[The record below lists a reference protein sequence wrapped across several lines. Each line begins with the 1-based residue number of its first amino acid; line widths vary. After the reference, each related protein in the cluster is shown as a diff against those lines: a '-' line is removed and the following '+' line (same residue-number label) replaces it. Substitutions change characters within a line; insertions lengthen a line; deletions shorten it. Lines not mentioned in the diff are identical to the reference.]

1 MKFKL
6 LTSLTIATGVIV
18 CSVMF
23 ALQSCTDAQMKQF
36 TQSANTVLNANSPLT
51 NGEAISG
58 LREALNVGIKNASGF
73 ASATDGFFKNAAI
86 KLLFPPEAQN
96 IETKLRSLGF
106 GNLCD
111 QFIESLNRGAEKA
124 SASSV
129 DVFKNAIMGMSIAD
143 GFNILKGNNTA
154 ATEYLKS
161 KTTAQLTSNFKP
173 IIQTSLDQVNA
184 TKYWA
189 DIVGTYNKIPFITKM
204 NPDLAGYAT
213 DKAIGGLFQLVATE
227 EQKIREN
234 PAARVND
241 VLKRVFDKNNWP
253 K

>member
-1 MKFKL
+1 MKFKII
-6 LTSLTIATGVIV
+6 TSLTIATSAIV
-18 CSVMF
+18 LGSMLS
-23 ALQSCTDAQMKQF
+23 LQSCTDAQMKQF
-36 TQSANTVLNANSPLT
+36 TKTAGDVLAANSTLT
-51 NGEAISG
+51 NGEAING

-73 ASATDGFFKNAAI
+73 ASATDGFFKNTAI

-96 IETKLRSLGF
+96 IEAKLRSLGF

-111 QFIESLNRGAEKA
+111 QFIESINRGAEKA

-129 DVFKNAIMGMSIAD
+129 DVFKNAIMGMSITD
-143 GFNILKGNNTA
+143 GFNILKGGNNA

-161 KTTAQLTSNFKP
+161 KTTAQLITNFKP

-184 TKYWA
+184 TKYWT
-189 DIVGTYNKIPFITKM
+189 DIITTYNKIPFITKM

-213 DKAIGGLFQLVATE
+213 DKAISGLFQLVSIE
-227 EQKIREN
+227 EKKIREN
-234 PAARVND
+234 PSARVND
-241 VLKRVFDKNNWP
+241 ILKRVFDKNNWP

>member
-1 MKFKL
+1 MKLKL
-6 LTSLTIATGVIV
+6 FTRLTSTLGIIV
-18 CSVMF
+18 FCIMLST
-23 ALQSCTDAQMKQF
+23 QSCTDAQMKQF
-36 TQSANTVLNANSPLT
+36 TKTAGDVLATNSTLT
-51 NGEAISG
+51 NGEAIKG
-58 LREALNVGIKNASGF
+58 LREALTVGITNASGF
-73 ASATDGFFKNAAI
+73 ASATDGFFKNASI

-96 IETKLRSLGF
+96 IETKLRALNM

-111 QFIESLNRGAEKA
+111 QFIQSLNRGAEKA

-129 DVFKNAIMGMSIAD
+129 EVFKNAIMGMSITD
-143 GFNILKGNNTA
+143 GFNILKGNNNA
-154 ATEYLKS
+154 ATEYLKA
-161 KTTAQLTSNFKP
+161 KTTSQLTANFKP

-184 TKYWA
+184 TKYWS
-189 DIVGTYNKIPFITKM
+189 DIINAYNKIPFITKM
-204 NPDLAGYAT
+204 NPDLVGYAT
-213 DKAIGGLFQLVATE
+213 DKAISGLFQLVASE